1 MEKAQSLAEELQ
13 EKLAVN
19 KATCQCS
26 EERTKRE
33 LECLQQRFKA
43 AFTLFRYLKIQAK
56 ASADLNM
63 ACAFFRIKHQEGV
76 GFVDGHSMPLS
87 KWSKNANISEF
98 ESSAEEAAEAN
109 DDWYAADIF
118 SLVRMITFERVTTK
132 IDEMEISVK
141 LALNTINKLA
151 EQLNNFEQEA
161 AVQRERATD
170 YEQEAAIQRARATE
184 CAQEAAMQRERA
196 NEHEQEA
203 AMQRKRA
210 TESARELF
218 LLKQKFAAFKSE
230 AQLVFRRIE
239 ALASS
244 LEQRK
249 EKLISKTLQLHD
261 EKALKEDKVQELMN
275 ENVRLQSLVDQK
287 EAQLVALNEQLKLT
301 SLSERDK

>member
-13 EKLAVN
+13 EKLA
-19 KATCQCS
+19 
-26 EERTKRE
+26 
-33 LECLQQRFKA
+33 
-43 AFTLFRYLKIQAK
+43 AK

-109 DDWYAADIF
+109 DDW
-118 SLVRMITFERVTTK
+118 
-132 IDEMEISVK
+132 
-141 LALNTINKLA
+141 
-151 EQLNNFEQEA
+151 
-161 AVQRERATD
+161 
-170 YEQEAAIQRARATE
+170 
-184 CAQEAAMQRERA
+184 
-196 NEHEQEA
+196 
-203 AMQRKRA
+203 
-210 TESARELF
+210 
-218 LLKQKFAAFKSE
+218 
-230 AQLVFRRIE
+230 
-239 ALASS
+239 
-244 LEQRK
+244 
-249 EKLISKTLQLHD
+249 LISKTLQLHD

>member
-118 SLVRMITFERVTTK
+118 SLVRMITCVTEYLVKRVL
-132 IDEMEISVK
+132 M
-141 LALNTINKLA
+141 A
-151 EQLNNFEQEA
+151 E
-161 AVQRERATD
+161 
-170 YEQEAAIQRARATE
+170 
-184 CAQEAAMQRERA
+184 
-196 NEHEQEA
+196 
-203 AMQRKRA
+203 
-210 TESARELF
+210 
-218 LLKQKFAAFKSE
+218 SE
-230 AQLVFRRIE
+230 ASIE
-239 ALASS
+239 
-244 LEQRK
+244 K
-249 EKLISKTLQLHD
+249 EKANFVKY
-261 EKALKEDKVQELMN
+261 K
-275 ENVRLQSLVDQK
+275 NV
-287 EAQLVALNEQLKLT
+287 
-301 SLSERDK
+301 